1 MALKDKLL
9 ENKKLNEQ
17 IKFAIAEEQS
27 RLPFNLGES
36 DTKVEPIDFADL
48 FMSWRGIL
56 KSLVALGFVISGN
69 GYHISLDL
77 SCR

>member
-9 ENKKLNEQ
+9 ENKKINEQ

-36 DTKVEPIDFADL
+36 DTKVQAIDFADL
-48 FMSWRGIL
+48 FNPFS
-56 KSLVALGFVISGN
+56 
-69 GYHISLDL
+69 
-77 SCR
+77 

>member
-36 DTKVEPIDFADL
+36 DTKVQAIDFADL
-48 FMSWRGIL
+48 F
-56 KSLVALGFVISGN
+56 KSSIIFFLNLCIPAQAIMAALSPQNFKSG
-69 GYHISLDL
+69 
-77 SCR
+77 